1 MIPFAPSIMIKAH
14 DTMTYAYDIKVCIN
28 NIISTAS
35 NIMFKAHVIM
45 TFVYDKMVYIH
56 NIIATA
62 STMMMMNGQDIM

>member
-1 MIPFAPSIMIKAH
+1 
-14 DTMTYAYDIKVCIN
+14 MTFAYDITVCIH

-45 TFVYDKMVYIH
+45 TFVCDIMVYIH

-62 STMMMMNGQDIM
+62 SNIMMNGQDIT

>member
-1 MIPFAPSIMIKAH
+1 MIKTH
-14 DTMTYAYDIKVCIN
+14 DTITFAYDIKVCIN

-45 TFVYDKMVYIH
+45 TFVCDIMVYIH

-62 STMMMMNGQDIM
+62 SNMMMNGQDIT

>member
-1 MIPFAPSIMIKAH
+1 MIKAY
-14 DTMTYAYDIKVCIN
+14 DTMIYAYDIKVCIN

-45 TFVYDKMVYIH
+45 TFACDIMVYIH

-62 STMMMMNGQDIM
+62 SNMIMNGQDIT